1 MNFRIALGNLTRN
14 RWRSALT
21 AGGIAVATAFL
32 VWMTSMN
39 GAFLD
44 LMVETAISAEI
55 GHVQVHT
62 SAYIDEPTL
71 QSTLEQDHG
80 VLDLLTST
88 DGGEQI
94 APRVHAMGLVGNKA
108 RSRVARL
115 IGVNASLESQVSNV
129 ASTEKTGAW
138 LSDEPTGPGEAREV
152 VLGATLARQLQVS
165 PGGDDELAV
174 LLQGADGSLGNDLL
188 KVVGIAETGNTII
201 DRTSCYMHLSDAQYL
216 VALEGRLHE
225 ISIRLKDSG
234 EAVAVVEGLRTQ
246 VSSGGDGDET
256 VVVVRPWREIVPEL
270 EQLIV
275 MSQKQGWFIYFVI
288 FLIAG
293 LAILNAQRM
302 SALERRRE
310 FGVLL
315 AIGLAPRRLAS
326 LIVLETALISVIG
339 GLVGLGLGGVMVWY
353 HATEGLDFASLSG
366 GSSSEGIS
374 FMGVNLGGK
383 IFFDPTPAHFL
394 IPGLGVTLLGALCG
408 LWPARY
414 ASRLDAAQAI
424 SGRS

>member
-1 MNFRIALGNLTRN
+1 MNFRIALGNLLRN

-55 GHVQVHT
+55 GHIQVHST
-62 SAYIDEPTL
+62 AYIEEPTL
-71 QSTLEQDHG
+71 QSTFDQDPAFMKRLVEAEG
-80 VLDLLTST
+80 V
-88 DGGEQI
+88 EQI
-94 APRVHAMGLVGNKA
+94 APRVQAMGLVGNKS
-108 RSRVARL
+108 RSRVARI
-115 IGVNASLESQVSNV
+115 IGVDARLESQVSNV
-129 ASTEKTGAW
+129 ASTVMSGSW
-138 LSDEPTGPGEAREV
+138 LSDEPSGPGEPREV
-152 VLGATLARQLQVS
+152 VLGEALARQLQVS

-188 KVVGIAETGNTII
+188 KVVGLVKTGNSLI
-201 DRTSCYMHLSDAQYL
+201 DRTSCYMHLGDAQYL

-225 ISIRLKDSG
+225 VSIRLQDSG
-234 EAVAVVEGLRTQ
+234 MAGVVVDNLRTRVGDGGEDSAVA
-246 VSSGGDGDET
+246 
-256 VVVVRPWREIVPEL
+256 VRPWREIVPEL

-275 MSQKQGWFIYFVI
+275 MSEKQGWFIYFVI

-339 GLVGLGLGGVMVWY
+339 GLVGLSLGGVMVWY
-353 HATEGLDFASLSG
+353 HATEGLDFASLGG

-383 IFFDPTPAHFL
+383 IFFDPTLMHFL
-394 IPGLGVTLLGALCG
+394 GPGLGVTLLGALCG
-408 LWPARY
+408 LLPARY

>member
-1 MNFRIALGNLTRN
+1 MNFRIALGNLLRN

-55 GHVQVHT
+55 GHIQVHST
-62 SAYIDEPTL
+62 AYIEEPTL
-71 QSTLEQDHG
+71 QSTFDQDPAFMKRLVEAEG
-80 VLDLLTST
+80 V
-88 DGGEQI
+88 EQI
-94 APRVHAMGLVGNKA
+94 APRVQAMGLVGNKS
-108 RSRVARL
+108 RSRVARI
-115 IGVNASLESQVSNV
+115 IGVDARLESQVSNV
-129 ASTEKTGAW
+129 ASTVMSGSW
-138 LSDEPTGPGEAREV
+138 LSDEPSGPREPREV
-152 VLGATLARQLQVS
+152 VLGEALARQLQVS

-188 KVVGIAETGNTII
+188 KVVGLVKTGNALI
-201 DRTSCYMHLSDAQYL
+201 DRTSCYMHLGDAQYL

-225 ISIRLKDSG
+225 VSIRLEDSG
-234 EAVAVVEGLRTQ
+234 MAGVVVDDLRTRVGDGGEDSAVA
-246 VSSGGDGDET
+246 
-256 VVVVRPWREIVPEL
+256 VRPWREIVPEL

-275 MSQKQGWFIYFVI
+275 MSEKQGWFIYFVI

-339 GLVGLGLGGVMVWY
+339 GLVGL
-353 HATEGLDFASLSG
+353 S
-366 GSSSEGIS
+366 
-374 FMGVNLGGK
+374 
-383 IFFDPTPAHFL
+383 
-394 IPGLGVTLLGALCG
+394 
-408 LWPARY
+408 
-414 ASRLDAAQAI
+414 
-424 SGRS
+424 